1 VAAFHLT
8 VSVVVGAACVGL
20 MSPAKGGEAKRPVR
34 MLWLG
39 SSSTYYHDQPKYIGD
54 WLTAYGKMPPILSEL
69 AGKSGTGIHVYLR
82 PDFEAQYGLKKGQTM
97 LDKIRDGRYGY
108 VVLQMVTHFIAGK
121 EGAEFEKATDT
132 YCKAIREAGG
142 EPVFYEMGWGSD
154 EVEEPGRVKVFEA
167 ALRNRVGLVA
177 PCSTAWRRV
186 RKEHPD
192 IELHNLPD
200 RTHPGSLGCYL
211 NYCCFLAAFTKAA
224 PVGVQVREVRY
235 WGRMTD
241 DEKAQ
246 ARQKMA
252 NGQVTDPY
260 FASLSGWM
268 QLNSVAAKAQQID
281 DAIAAYLQKVARET
295 WQDYQRRL
303 GDAAPGPAK
312 GRD

>member
-1 VAAFHLT
+1 MSSEHALVTGSASLAVCIAMVAT
-8 VSVVVGAACVGL
+8 AAAAE
-20 MSPAKGGEAKRPVR
+20 SKPVR

-54 WLTAYGKMPPILSEL
+54 WLTAYGKMPIIVSEL

-82 PDFEAQYGLKKGQTM
+82 PDFDAQYGLRKGQTT
-97 LDKIRDGRYGY
+97 LGRIRDGKYDY
-108 VVLQMVTHFIAGK
+108 VVLQIVTHFIAGK

-154 EVEEPGRVKVFEA
+154 AVEEPGRVKVFEA
-167 ALRNRVGLVA
+167 ALRNCVGLVA
-177 PCSTAWRRV
+177 PCSTAWKKV
-186 RKEHPD
+186 RKERPD

-211 NYCCFLAAFTKAA
+211 NYCCFLAAFTKSS
-224 PVGVQVREVRY
+224 PVGIPVREVRY

-241 DEKAQ
+241 EEKAQ
-246 ARQKMA
+246 AKQQMA
-252 NGQVTDPY
+252 SGEVTDPY
-260 FASLSGWM
+260 VASLSGWM
-268 QLNSVAAKAQQID
+268 QLNSLAAKAQKID
-281 DAIAAYLQKVARET
+281 DAVAGYLQKTAWET
-295 WQDYQRRL
+295 WQDYHKRL

-312 GRD
+312 CRD